1 MPRNPDDQLEQRT
14 RIAIN
19 SQDRIN
25 GSPDIFVV
33 NVNTREFASYAKMPV
48 MLKLDYVSP
57 VYISGLDV
65 GVNWYDAI
73 EIHVD
78 NIPQYQSWDT
88 RTGSQS
94 TMIGMLVRD
103 HAIIQ
108 TSTAATSKDRLQAWT
123 FQFEHEPM
131 YVTPDVW
138 QLKTWNV
145 RLRFSNSRSDS
156 FLSDYAAKQESERI
170 AMQDWTMVLQLIKKE
185 Y

>member
-1 MPRNPDDQLEQRT
+1 MPSKNPAEQLEQRT

-19 SQDRIN
+19 SIDRIN
-25 GSPDIFVV
+25 GSPDVFVV
-33 NVNTREFASYAKMPV
+33 NVNTREFASYAKTPV
-48 MLKLDYVSP
+48 MLKLDYVGP
-57 VYISGLDV
+57 LYISSSIGL
-65 GVNWYDAI
+65 NYFDAI
-73 EIHVD
+73 QIHVD

-103 HAIIQ
+103 HAVLQSSIDPA
-108 TSTAATSKDRLQAWT
+108 SSSKLQAWT
-123 FQFEHEPM
+123 FQFDHEPM

-145 RLRFSNSRSDS
+145 RLRFSDTRSDS
-156 FLSDYAAKQESERI
+156 FLTDYAAKQMSDTL
-170 AMQDWTMVLQLIKKE
+170 ALQDWTMVLQIIKKD

>member
-1 MPRNPDDQLEQRT
+1 M
-14 RIAIN
+14 
-19 SQDRIN
+19 N
-25 GSPDIFVV
+25 GSPDVFVV
-33 NVNTREFASYAKMPV
+33 SVNTREFASYAKTPV

-57 VYISGLDV
+57 VYMSSTKN
-65 GVNWYDAI
+65 VNYYDAV

-88 RTGSQS
+88 RTASQS

-103 HAIIQ
+103 HALVQ
-108 TSTAATSKDRLQAWT
+108 SSTVPTSNQCIQAWT
-123 FQFEHEPM
+123 FQFPHEPM

-145 RLRFSNSRSDS
+145 RLRFSQSRPDS
-156 FLSDYAAKQESERI
+156 FLTHYAATMTAEEELLL
-170 AMQDWTMVLQLIKKE
+170 QDWTMVLQIIKKE

>member
-1 MPRNPDDQLEQRT
+1 MPSKNPDEQLEQRT
-14 RIAIN
+14 RIAVN
-19 SQDRIN
+19 SQDRMN
-25 GSPDIFVV
+25 GSPDAYVV
-33 NVNTREFASYAKMPV
+33 SVNTREFASYARMPV

-57 VYISGLDV
+57 VYMSSKTGL
-65 GVNWYDAI
+65 NYFDAI

-103 HAIIQ
+103 HAVIQ
-108 TSTAATSKDRLQAWT
+108 SSIDLASSKSLQTWT
-123 FQFEHEPM
+123 FQFSHEPM

-138 QLKTWNV
+138 QLKTWNI

-156 FLSDYAAKQESERI
+156 FLTDYAAKQYSDDI
-170 AMQDWTMVLQLIKKE
+170 TLQDWTMVLQIIKKE